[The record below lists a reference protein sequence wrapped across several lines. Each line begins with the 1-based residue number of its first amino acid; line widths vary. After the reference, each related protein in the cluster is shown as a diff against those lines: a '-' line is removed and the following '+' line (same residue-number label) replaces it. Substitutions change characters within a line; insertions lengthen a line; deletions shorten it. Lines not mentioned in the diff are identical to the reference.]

1 MALSEDFLL
10 ELKERNPIEDVV
22 SSYINIK
29 KGGRN
34 PKGLCPFH
42 NEKTPSFTLYPENG
56 SFYCFGC
63 GTGGD
68 VIRFIRL
75 IENLDYIDAVKF
87 LAQRAGMTVPLEQ
100 ADDSLQ
106 RLKNKIYSINRE
118 TAKFFNQTLFS
129 PKGKAGYDYFKSRGL
144 SDRDMRHF
152 GLGFSPDSWN
162 DLRDHL
168 KSKGFSYEEMLSAN
182 VVSKS
187 SRSDSFYDRFRNRIM
202 FPIIDV
208 RGNVIAFGGRKLP
221 DDEGAKYINTSDTP
235 VYKKSHN
242 VYALN
247 FAKNSCDQR
256 LVLCEGY
263 MDVIALQKAGIFN
276 SVAPL
281 GTAFTEE
288 QAQLLCRY
296 TKEILLCFDSDDA
309 GQKAIERAIGIL
321 LKTGLSVRII
331 IIPTGKDP
339 DEFMKSC
346 GMDGAAKFK
355 ELMNGALSVVEYRIE
370 RTLKNIDIS
379 TDGGRIKFLESSAY
393 IISQVTSPVERE
405 VYAGRLSERYGVSKD
420 SILKMA
426 DNYSK
431 KEYRKKVRQQTRE
444 IIKPPRNDV
453 INRDKPKNLRAA
465 NAEEGLLSV
474 LLRNPDYI
482 KRLAGKILPEDFITD
497 FNRKVFSVLTHRAES
512 GRSVDITALNSDFS
526 SEEIGRITQ
535 ISSKGY
541 MRANTLEECADC
553 YKIMKQERARQSAK
567 KDSFENDDEFFAA
580 MDRIKNEKVKG
591 VNKDGN

>member
-1 MALSEDFLL
+1 MAFNEDFLL

-75 IENLDYIDAVKF
+75 IENLDYVDAVKF
-87 LAQRAGMTVPLEQ
+87 LAQRAGMTVPIDS
-100 ADDSLQ
+100 ADDGVH
-106 RLKNKIYSINRE
+106 RLKNKIYPINRE
-118 TAKFFNQTLFS
+118 TAKFFNTTLFS
-129 PKGKAGYDYFKSRGL
+129 PAGKAGYDYFKSRGL
-144 SDRDMRHF
+144 SDRDMKHF

-162 DLRDHL
+162 GLRDLL
-168 KSKGFSYEEMLSAN
+168 KSKGFTYEEMTAAN

-187 SRSDSFYDRFRNRIM
+187 GRNNSFYDRFRNRIM

-221 DDEGAKYINTSDTP
+221 ESDGAKYINTSDTP

-247 FAKNSCDQR
+247 FAKNSCEER

-288 QAQLLCRY
+288 QAQLLSRY

-321 LKTGLSVRII
+321 SKASCAVKII
-331 IIPTGKDP
+331 VIPKGKDP
-339 DEFMKSC
+339 DEFMKLYPS
-346 GMDGAAKFK
+346 DGTAKFK
-355 ELMNGALSVVEYRIE
+355 ELMNNALSVVEYRIE
-370 RTLKNIDIS
+370 RALEKVDVTNDAGKI
-379 TDGGRIKFLESSAY
+379 RFLETAARILSD
-393 IISQVTSPVERE
+393 VTSPVERE
-405 VYAGRLSERYGVSKD
+405 VYAGRLSDKYSVSKD

-426 DNYSK
+426 ENFGK
-431 KEYRKKVRQQTRE
+431 KEYRKKIKQQTGK
-444 IIKPPRNDV
+444 IIRPKTEDTV
-453 INRDKPKNLRAA
+453 NRDKPKNLRAA
-465 NAEEGLLSV
+465 NAEEGMLSV

-482 KRLAGKILPEDFITD
+482 LRVASKVTEDDFVTE
-497 FNRKVFSVLTHRAES
+497 FNRKIFSVLLSRAKS
-512 GRSVDITALNSDFS
+512 GRSVDITALNSDFT
-526 SEEIGRITQ
+526 SEEIGRIAE
-535 ISSKGY
+535 ISSKGA

-553 YKIMKQERARQSAK
+553 YYIMRQEKLNQSAK
-567 KDSFENDDEFFAA
+567 KEGFDNDDDFFAA
-580 MDRIKNEKVKG
+580 MDRIKKQKVKG
-591 VNKDGN
+591 VKEDGN